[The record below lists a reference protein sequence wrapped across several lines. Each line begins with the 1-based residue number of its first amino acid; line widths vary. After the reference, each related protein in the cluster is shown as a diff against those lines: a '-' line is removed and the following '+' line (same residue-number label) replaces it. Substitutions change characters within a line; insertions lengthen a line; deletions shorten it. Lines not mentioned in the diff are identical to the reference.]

1 MNVNS
6 RLYELDDY
14 FHYYDAGV
22 QQWLL
27 GLYKVLESLNIILF
41 VGCCMQVITE
51 QNRTIRE
58 VNELY
63 AELERANEQLL
74 EYASMSEKVAET
86 RERNRLA
93 REIHDTIG
101 HVLTGIAAGLDAC
114 TALID
119 VSPDKTKQQLA
130 AISNVAREGIKDVR
144 RSVSELRPDSLER
157 FSLEYAIQK

>member
-1 MNVNS
+1 TLACDIAAIFGILYIQNFNYNGILLLVFANVIFNMKSGKGRALFIGLAIVSFLFADNELLNVNS

-63 AELERANEQLL
+63 A
-74 EYASMSEKVAET
+74 
-86 RERNRLA
+86 
-93 REIHDTIG
+93 
-101 HVLTGIAAGLDAC
+101 
-114 TALID
+114 
-119 VSPDKTKQQLA
+119 
-130 AISNVAREGIKDVR
+130 
-144 RSVSELRPDSLER
+144 
-157 FSLEYAIQK
+157 